1 LLGCGLCGSRPY
13 SSLDSGELWKL
24 PFWWR

>member
-24 PFWWR
+24 PF